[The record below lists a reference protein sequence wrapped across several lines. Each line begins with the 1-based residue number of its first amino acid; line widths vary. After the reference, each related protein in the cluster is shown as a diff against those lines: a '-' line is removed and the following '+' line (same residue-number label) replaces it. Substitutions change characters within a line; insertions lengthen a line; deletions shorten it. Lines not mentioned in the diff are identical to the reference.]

1 MKQENVVRIL
11 FVQERTEDAQQI
23 ISLLRNAGI
32 AVRPAQVAV
41 ADELAAALAEH
52 APHLVLA
59 DPATPDLGLDTVL
72 RETAAT
78 GKDIVV
84 LAVADHVDDDLLD
97 AMATQGVRGIVLPGR
112 PGQLQAV
119 VRREF
124 ESLNMRR
131 GVRRLEAALRESER
145 RCEALLDSSRDPIAY
160 VHEGMHVRANHAYLE
175 MFGFETFEDVEGMT
189 LLDLVAPQ
197 DAADFKA
204 LLQRV
209 SRGEKP
215 PEKLTLH
222 GLHSDGSEFDAV
234 MQFAEATFEGEPCL
248 QIIFRRQEL
257 DPELSRRVEEMQWRD
272 PVSGLFNRA
281 HMLEHID
288 KAAAEAGRGEGQ
300 HALLLIEPD
309 GYRATL
315 DAVGLAGAD
324 ALLHDIATT
333 IAGELSDTDVAGR
346 ISDHTFCVLASSS
359 DQAAVTDLAQRVRKA
374 IESRIMETGTHSISI
389 TVSIGGSLLGEKNA
403 STHTLL
409 DQAGER
415 LRAVMDQ
422 GGNQVDIHNPA
433 AQEQAEAAREK
444 KWVEMIKDALKNDS
458 FVLFYQ
464 QVISLQGADGE
475 YYEILLRMNGPNG
488 EILPGMFMP
497 AAERNGLLPAI
508 DRWVI
513 GRAIQLL
520 AERRRDGQPTT
531 FMVKLT
537 AQSLDDPALPAWIGE
552 QLKARKVPGAS
563 LVLEMPES
571 KVLTSL
577 KPASAFVAAV
587 KALGCAFALEQFGSG
602 LNSFQLLKHVQADYL
617 KIDRSFLAD
626 LPRHQDNQQRV
637 REICKEAREQGRLT
651 VAEWVQ
657 DAASTSILFTC
668 GVDFVQGNFLQEP
681 EKVVSHEMVH

>member
-11 FVQERTEDAQQI
+11 FVQQRTEDAQQI
-23 ISLLRNAGI
+23 ISMLRNAGI
-32 AVRPAQVAV
+32 AVRPAQVSV
-41 ADELAAALAEH
+41 ADELAPTLVEH

-84 LAVADHVDDDLLD
+84 LAVSEHVDDDLLD
-97 AMATQGVRGIVLPGR
+97 AMATQGVRGIVLPNR
-112 PGQLQAV
+112 PDQLQAV

-131 GVRRLEAALRESER
+131 SVRRLEAALRESER

-160 VHEGMHVRANHAYLE
+160 VHEGMHVRANHAYLD

-197 DAADFKA
+197 DASDFKA

-257 DPELSRRVEEMQWRD
+257 DPELTRRVEEMQWRD

-309 GYRATL
+309 TYRATL
-315 DAVGLAGAD
+315 DAIGLAGAD

-333 IAGELSDTDVAGR
+333 IATELSDTDVAGR
-346 ISDHTFCVLASSS
+346 ISDHTFCVLLSSS
-359 DQAAVTDLAQRVRKA
+359 DQATVTGLAQRIRKA
-374 IESRIMETGTHSISI
+374 IEARIMDTGTHSISI
-389 TVSIGGSLLGEKNA
+389 TASIGGSLLGEKNA

-409 DQAGER
+409 EQAGER
-415 LRAVMDQ
+415 LRAAMDQ

-433 AQEQAEAAREK
+433 AQEQAEAAREQ
-444 KWVEMIKDALKNDS
+444 KWVEMIKSALKSDS

-537 AQSLDDPALPAWIGE
+537 AQSLEDPTLPAWIGE
-552 QLKARKVPGAS
+552 QLRANKVPGSA

-577 KPASAFVAAV
+577 KPASVFVSAV
-587 KALGCAFALEQFGSG
+587 KTLGCTFALEQFGSG

-626 LPRHQDNQQRV
+626 LPKHKDNQQRV
-637 REICKEAREQGRLT
+637 REICEEAREQGRLT